1 MSYLE
6 YYGLKEQPFSI
17 SVDNRFYFESRQH
30 ADALVRL
37 RHAVEFRKGLALLVG
52 DVGSGKSMLAQRLL
66 DEMDESRFE
75 SALLIVI
82 HSSIT
87 AQWLL
92 RKIAFQIGIDNPSK
106 ENTEL
111 LRQVYSRLIEINDK
125 GKIAVVLIDEAQM
138 LQARELMEEIR
149 GLLNMEVDG
158 KKLLNFILFG
168 LPEVDSFLALDEPLR
183 QRVAMRYHLKG
194 FTQETSVS
202 YIKYRMK
209 FAGAQREVFT
219 PEAYDTVHKYSK
231 GLPRLINIL
240 CDNALLEGFLRKKER
255 IDQEVIR
262 EVASDLTISIE

>member
-17 SVDNRFYFESRQH
+17 SVDNRFYFESQQH
-30 ADALVRL
+30 VDALVRL
-37 RHAVEFRKGLALLVG
+37 RHAIEFRKGLALLVG
-52 DVGSGKSMLAQRLL
+52 DVGAGKSMLAQRLL
-66 DEMDESRFE
+66 DGLDETRFE

-92 RKIAFQIGIDNPSK
+92 RKIAVQMGIDNPSK

-111 LRQVYSRLIEINDK
+111 LRQVYNRLIDINDQ

-138 LQARELMEEIR
+138 LQSRELMEEIR

-158 KKLLNFILFG
+158 KKLINFILFG
-168 LPEVDSFLALDEPLR
+168 LREVDSYLALDEPLR
-183 QRVAMRYHLKG
+183 QRVAMRYRLQG
-194 FTQETSVS
+194 FTQETTVS

-209 FAGAQREVFT
+209 FAGAPKEVFT
-219 PEAYDTVHKYSK
+219 PEAYDMVHKYSK
-231 GLPRLINIL
+231 GYPRLINIL
-240 CDNALLEGFLRKKER
+240 CDNTLLEGFLRKKEAV
-255 IDQEVIR
+255 DQEMIR
-262 EVASDLTISIE
+262 EVASDLTLEIE